1 MQVINNHF
9 GGDLVRVKG
18 HMNSQHP
25 IQMKKKLF
33 KKSKIIVNSFHNYGI
48 SKNTVSK
55 KFNILATDIQENI
68 EMFKHKKFRILG
80 VMWHPEREKNL
91 RNLDKIIKELIR

>member
-1 MQVINNHF
+1 
-9 GGDLVRVKG
+9 
-18 HMNSQHP
+18 
-25 IQMKKKLF
+25 MKKKLF

-55 KFNILATDIQENI
+55 KFNILATDKRENI

-80 VMWHPEREKNL
+80 VMWHPEREKNF
-91 RNLDKIIKELIR
+91 RNLDKIIKENA